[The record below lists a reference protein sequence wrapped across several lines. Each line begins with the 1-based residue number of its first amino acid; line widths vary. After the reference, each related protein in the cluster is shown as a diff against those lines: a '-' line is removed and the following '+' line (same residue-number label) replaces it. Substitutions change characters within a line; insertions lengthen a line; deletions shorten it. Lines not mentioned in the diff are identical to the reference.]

1 MVPNSPSVSPVG
13 TGREVKRVGI
23 GVPAAAQR
31 QCPQP
36 VDLDLFAIVVPED
49 TEEIPVLV
57 QRAYFS
63 IAEIADQDVAA
74 EPAKRE

>member
-1 MVPNSPSVSPVG
+1 MFRDRRDGAEQPVSLAVG

-49 TEEIPVLV
+49 TEEIPV
-57 QRAYFS
+57 
-63 IAEIADQDVAA
+63 
-74 EPAKRE
+74 